1 MGSHNRNIGGL
12 LDTDAFLPL
21 TTVDDDMLHQF
32 PLVFKHLWGS
42 VCLIDVVVGVDV
54 LPPSTSFVMAST
66 CFFLLHLNLKWYLLH
81 FQGEGQGLFYI
92 WYNWPWNITKPCSSL
107 VWLSRV
113 YWGLYRDVEVYI
125 NACMIMCMILC
136 IILDKGI
143 YMKLYI

>member
-66 CFFLLHLNLKWYLLH
+66 CFFLLHLNLK
-81 FQGEGQGLFYI
+81 
-92 WYNWPWNITKPCSSL
+92 
-107 VWLSRV
+107 
-113 YWGLYRDVEVYI
+113 
-125 NACMIMCMILC
+125 
-136 IILDKGI
+136 
-143 YMKLYI
+143 